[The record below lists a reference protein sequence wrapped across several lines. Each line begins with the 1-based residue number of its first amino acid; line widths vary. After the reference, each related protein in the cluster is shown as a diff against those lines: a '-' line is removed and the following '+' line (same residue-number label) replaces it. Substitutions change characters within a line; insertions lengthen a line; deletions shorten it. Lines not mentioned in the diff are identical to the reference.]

1 MKEKIF
7 KEGEIIFNTYEVVEL
22 LNSGGMGNVY
32 KVKHLKIPKF
42 FALKQLKVEQYRNV
56 FIESFISEISI
67 LKFLKHPN
75 IAKFYDSF
83 YYNNNFFYVMEFI
96 EGTDIRDFFKKNDV
110 NEEKIYKYFIM
121 SLNAIDYLH
130 SKSIIHRDIKPSN
143 ILIDYETDMIKV
155 IDFGIS
161 NLLSSQVVFV
171 SPGYSPPEQYQKLS
185 PQPFNDIFSL
195 GMTFLELI
203 SGIKPENHKN
213 GFDILSHQKYVEMAV
228 NKSKDKVSPL
238 FLDIL
243 RKCVEIDYNP
253 PKRFQ
258 NTQEI
263 ISKLANYNFKI
274 DNSYIVDF
282 YDYISKV
289 ESFFDKVENLFKDYF
304 GKRFI
309 GNEIQRAI
317 DMMIIKVVDT
327 VDFSVFLFFEGKKL
341 MVYLVPLL
349 GKSVLVE
356 EQEIDRLEANVILK
370 AMEIGGLV

>member
-1 MKEKIF
+1 MKERIF

-42 FALKQLKVEQYRNV
+42 FALKQLKVEQYRSV

-75 IAKFYDSF
+75 IAKYYDSF

-96 EGTDIRDFFKKNDV
+96 EGTDIRDFFKKKHVD
-110 NEEKIYKYFIM
+110 EERIYKYFIM

-171 SPGYSPPEQYQKLS
+171 SPGYSPPEQYQKLP

-203 SGIKPENHKN
+203 SEIKPENHKN
-213 GFDILSHQKYVEMAV
+213 GFDILTHQKYVETAI
-228 NKSKDKVSPL
+228 NKSKDRVSPK

-243 RKCVEIDYNP
+243 RKCVEIDCSLN
-253 PKRFQ
+253 KRFQ

-274 DNSYIVDF
+274 DNAYIVDF
-282 YDYISKV
+282 YEYINKV
-289 ESFFDKVENLFKDYF
+289 ESFFDKVENLFKEYF

-309 GNEIQRAI
+309 GNEIQRAV

-327 VDFSVFLFFEGKKL
+327 FDFSVFLFFEGKKL
-341 MVYLVPLL
+341 MVYLVPFL
-349 GKSVLVE
+349 GKPVLVD
-356 EQEIDRLEANVILK
+356 EQEMDKLEENVILK